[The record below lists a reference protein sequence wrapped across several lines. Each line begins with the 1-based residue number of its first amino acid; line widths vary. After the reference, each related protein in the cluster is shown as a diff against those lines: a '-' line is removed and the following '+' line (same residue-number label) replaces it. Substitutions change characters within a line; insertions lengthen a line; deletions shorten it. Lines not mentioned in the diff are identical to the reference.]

1 MQRALTANALGV
13 LKRHWQDAV
22 IISALVLLSLWV
34 RRLTLWDIEAG
45 GDAIRKWFFVKQWS
59 YANSFDEIAWNHH
72 LARFGINFWAYV
84 TQKIW
89 GTGASVYFIAP
100 VAAAT
105 AGVVFCYKLG
115 QELGGR
121 LAGLVAALW
130 FLTLEPMERAGS
142 QLLPEAFEAAYVA
155 GAVYFLLWYLRYQGP
170 LLRRR
175 VLLALMG
182 LLMFGAYL
190 AKVSNLLFVPGI
202 VLSAWFFGGNRRDV
216 LALVAGL
223 VACFLLETLWYNIFT
238 QYSSQF
244 AIISESHQGGT
255 VRGVVRTIHKATT
268 SVGSGAAAEVARVGQ
283 PEKVLDV
290 MALLWKLLERYE
302 VAWESIKFP
311 LFMFLGTSLGLAVFA
326 QQTSAKAVALI
337 VFIQL
342 FLTTFA
348 IRQVSPIKVWLSN
361 EPRYMIV
368 LCPLL
373 MATNAAFFVGIA
385 RRGVK
390 QLAGW
395 VRGRWA
401 LRPAVGR
408 WSRVAVIVLAPLCA
422 VASSAL
428 IANHY
433 YRVNGDRT
441 FRKGFPLRNV
451 EVAQYHYSNAYTRG
465 LPIVEKRSK
474 DKKALRLVY
483 SVYLED
489 RLIQRGDRLPEF
501 EHAVAR
507 LGNNYDWLSKDPAR
521 YAADATDKLKRD
533 RGCVYVTHLRGRYVN
548 RTPAKKLPSNCRA
561 RTGPTDG
568 GDGGDSNESD
578 D

>member
-13 LKRHWQDAV
+13 LKRYWQDLV
-22 IISALVLLSLWV
+22 IVAALVVLSLWV

-59 YANSFDEIAWNHH
+59 YANSFKEILWNHH
-72 LARFGINFWAYV
+72 LARVGINFWAYV
-84 TQKIW
+84 AQKIW
-89 GTGASVYFIAP
+89 GTGATVYFIAP

-105 AGVVFCYKLG
+105 VGVVFCYKLG

-170 LLRRR
+170 LKWRR
-175 VLLALMG
+175 VLLALVG
-182 LLMFGAYL
+182 LFLFAGYL
-190 AKVSNLLFVPGI
+190 AKVSILLFAPGI
-202 VLSAWFFGGNRRDV
+202 LLSAWFFGGNRRDV
-216 LALVAGL
+216 LVLVAGL
-223 VACFLLETLWYNIFT
+223 VGCFLLETLWYNIFT
-238 QYSSQF
+238 EYSSQF
-244 AIISESHQGGT
+244 AVISESHRGGT
-255 VRGVVRTIHKATT
+255 VRGVVRTIRRATT
-268 SVGSGAAAEVARVGQ
+268 SLDGVASAGEAVSSAGR
-283 PEKVLDV
+283 PEKVLDW
-290 MALLWKLLERYE
+290 MALLWKLLERYR

-311 LFMFLGTSLGLAVFA
+311 LYMFLGTSLALALFA
-326 QQTSAKAVALI
+326 RQTAAKAVALI

-348 IRQVSPIKVWLSN
+348 IRQVNPIKLWLSN

-373 MATNAAFFVGIA
+373 FATNAAFFVGLA

-390 QLAGW
+390 ELALW

-401 LRPAVGR
+401 LKPALIRGA
-408 WSRVAVIVLAPLCA
+408 RVAVIALAPVTALVSGA
-422 VASSAL
+422 V

-433 YRVNGDRT
+433 YQTNGARALKRD
-441 FRKGFPLRNV
+441 FPLRDV
-451 EVAQYHYSNAYTRG
+451 QLSQYYYSNAYLRG
-465 LPIVEKRSK
+465 LPIVEKRSR
-474 DKKALRLVY
+474 DKKALRLIY

-489 RLIQRGDRLPEF
+489 RLIRRGDQLPNF
-501 EHAVAR
+501 EDAVAR
-507 LGNNYDWLSKDPAR
+507 LGGSYDWLSKAPAA
-521 YAADATDKLKRD
+521 YARDAEAKLKHERN
-533 RGCVYVTHLRGRYVN
+533 CAYVTHLRGRYVK
-548 RTPAKKLPSNCRA
+548 RTPAKKLPPSCRA
-561 RTGPTDG
+561 QRASSG
-568 GDGGDSNESD
+568 
-578 D
+578 

>member
-1 MQRALTANALGV
+1 MQRALMANALGV
-13 LKRHWQDAV
+13 LKRHWQDLV
-22 IISALVLLSLWV
+22 IVTALIVLSLWV

-45 GDAIRKWFFVKQWS
+45 GDAVRKWFFVKQWS
-59 YANSFDEIAWNHH
+59 FANSFKEIPWNHH
-72 LARFGINFWAYV
+72 LARLGINFWAYV
-84 TQKIW
+84 AQKIW

-105 AGVVFCYKLG
+105 VGVVFCYKLG

-142 QLLPEAFEAAYVA
+142 QLLPEAFEATYVA

-170 LLRRR
+170 LRWRR
-175 VLLALMG
+175 VLLALVG
-182 LLMFGAYL
+182 LFLFGAYL

-202 VLSAWFFGGNRRDV
+202 LLSAWFFGGNRRDV
-216 LALVAGL
+216 VVLAAGL
-223 VACFLLETLWYNIFT
+223 VGCFLLETLWYNIFT
-238 QYSSQF
+238 EYSSQF
-244 AIISESHQGGT
+244 AVISESHRGGT

-268 SVGSGAAAEVARVGQ
+268 SLDGGESVASAEVAVRGARQ
-283 PEKVLDV
+283 PEKELDL
-290 MALLWKLLERYE
+290 MALLWKLLERYQ

-311 LFMFLGTSLGLAVFA
+311 LFMFLGTSLGLALLA
-326 QQTSAKAVALI
+326 QQTPAKAVALI
-337 VFIQL
+337 VFLQL

-373 MATNAAFFVGIA
+373 VATNAAFFVGLA

-390 QLAGW
+390 QLALW
-395 VRGRWA
+395 VRGRWS
-401 LRPAVGR
+401 LKPGVLR
-408 WSRVAVIVLAPLCA
+408 WSRVAVIALAPVCA
-422 VASSAL
+422 VTSAAV

-433 YRVNGDRT
+433 YQANGVRT
-441 FRKGFPLRNV
+441 FRKGFPIRDV
-451 EVAQYHYSNAYTRG
+451 EQAQYHFSNAYARG

-474 DKKALRLVY
+474 DKKALRLIY

-489 RLIQRGDRLPEF
+489 RLIQRGDSLPNF
-501 EHAVAR
+501 EDAVAR
-507 LGNNYDWLSKDPAR
+507 LGGSYDWLSKAPAT
-521 YAADATDKLKRD
+521 YAADAEAKLKRD
-533 RGCVYVTHLRGRYVN
+533 RSCVYVTHLRGRYVN
-548 RTPAKKLPSNCRA
+548 RTPAKKLAPSCRA
-561 RTGPTDG
+561 GSGPTD
-568 GDGGDSNESD
+568 
-578 D
+578 